1 MGFLQA
7 PLQSISKWRLIAE
20 DRFVPGAAPE
30 SLAAQP
36 TLASMREAG
45 TMLLST
51 IQTAGPSAS
60 RRLFEVRDPATG
72 DQVGQAVDQTL
83 GDADA
88 AVEAAA
94 AAFPDWSRRVAR
106 ERARLLR
113 RWAEVLGAQADDL
126 ADLITREQ
134 GKPLRES
141 QGEVAYGLSFVEW
154 FAEEAVR
161 VNGSVIASHL
171 EGSQLFAVPAP
182 LGVAVA
188 ITPWNFPFAMILR
201 KAAAAMAAGCTV
213 VVKPSPETP
222 LTALAIDAAAREA
235 GIPPGVFATVT
246 GRSAELGAHLASHP
260 RVRVVSFTGST
271 AVGRRILAGAAPTV
285 KRVLLELGGHA
296 PFIVFDDA
304 DLDAAVED
312 CIDAK
317 FVTSG
322 QDCLAA
328 NRIFVQRGVRD
339 AFVERLCEATARLK
353 VGPGAVAGTDL
364 GPMINAAQVAVC
376 EAQVEDAVAKG
387 ARLRLKSAA
396 PPGPSYFA
404 PVVLDGVDET
414 MRIFHEET
422 FGPVAPII
430 VFDDEAEVIRRAND
444 SDYGLAAYIQTADT
458 GRALRVQSQLDYGMV
473 AVNTARMTGP
483 PVPFGGRR
491 QSGLGRE
498 GAQQGLLDFTDTK
511 YLCLHQR

>member
-1 MGFLQA
+1 
-7 PLQSISKWRLIAE
+7 
-20 DRFVPGAAPE
+20 
-30 SLAAQP
+30 
-36 TLASMREAG
+36 
-45 TMLLST
+45 MLLST
-51 IQTAGPSAS
+51 IQTPGPSPS
-60 RRLFEVRDPATG
+60 RQLFAIIDPASG
-72 DQVGQAVDQTL
+72 EQVGQAVDQSL
-83 GDADA
+83 SDADA
-88 AVEAAA
+88 VVDAAA
-94 AAFPDWSRRVAR
+94 DAFPVWSRLLAR
-106 ERARLLR
+106 ERAAYLR
-113 RWAEVLGAQADDL
+113 RWREVLHAQADSL
-126 ADLITREQ
+126 AALITREQ
-134 GKPLRES
+134 GKPLHEAR
-141 QGEVAYGLSFVEW
+141 GEVAYGLSFVDW
-154 FAEEAVR
+154 FAEEATR
-161 VNGSVIASHL
+161 VNGAVIASHL
-171 EGSQLFAVPAP
+171 EGSQLFATPSP

-235 GIPPGVFATVT
+235 SIPAGVFATVT
-246 GRSAELGAHLASHP
+246 GRGAAVGAHLVRHP
-260 RVRVVSFTGST
+260 STRVVSFTGST
-271 AVGRRILAGAAPTV
+271 AVGRQILADAAPTV

-304 DLDAAVED
+304 DLDAAVDD

-328 NRIFVQRGVRD
+328 NRIFVHRRIHD
-339 AFVERLCEATARLK
+339 AFVARLCAATARLK
-353 VGPGAVAGTDL
+353 VGAGRDAGVDL
-364 GPMINAAQVAVC
+364 GPLITPSQVAVC
-376 EAQVEDAVAKG
+376 EGQVHDAVSKG
-387 ARLRLKSAA
+387 ARIRLRGVA
-396 PPGPSYFA
+396 PEGPSYFA

-414 MRIFHEET
+414 MRIFREET
-422 FGPVAPII
+422 FGPVAPVI
-430 VFDDEAEVIRRAND
+430 VFDDEDEVVRRAND
-444 SDYGLAAYIQTADT
+444 SDYGLAAYIQTGDT
-458 GRALRVQSQLDYGMV
+458 GRALRVQSRLDYGMV